1 MFPTAFDKID
11 WNELII
17 SFWNQPVCS
26 KVNKWFCFINWY
38 YSSLLN
44 FEAAFLLDLLYC
56 IWNRFFLKQC
66 NFKLS
71 FYFYLFLKV
80 FISNKKNVVLQ
91 NTTSHSCFNCKKL
104 TLKMTCWPTIYFEK
118 KIISLKKIILLHSQ
132 IRFQLRRKRKK
143 VFQMFP
149 FHILPTK

>member
-11 WNELII
+11 WNELLI
-17 SFWNQPVCS
+17 SFWNQSVCS
-26 KVNKWFCFINWY
+26 KDKKLFCLINWY

-44 FEAAFLLDLLYC
+44 FEAGFLLDLLYW

-71 FYFYLFLKV
+71 FYLYLFLKI
-80 FISNKKNVVLQ
+80 FISKQKNVVFI

-118 KIISLKKIILLHSQ
+118 KKCNFIRSLCSSIKCI
-132 IRFQLRRKRKK
+132 F
-143 VFQMFP
+143 
-149 FHILPTK
+149 